1 MDFLQVNMN
10 WLSKTNSLFIKNIIN
25 KYLEVEESRYFNLSL
40 IYLEKNN
47 KKKRMCFFKTA
58 LIPTIQYSIKN
69 NNKEIRKRELQI
81 NSLICNIG
89 QNSRYKKMYSS
100 ISSYNKNTKQIQK
113 KEYIERSSSVLLK
126 KFYQERIVFSKG
138 NKQHAAE
145 IIFYSTYYKESK
157 ENLILLLEN
166 SNLIEKEKQLFI
178 EQIRNGIF
186 SVQSGEQI
194 VSKIE
199 QGSISKKQLQKFFT
213 NIEQTFFN
221 KQKKQETYHIDDLK
235 QEHIQTLLENKTF
248 FLELIQE
255 ETKDILDKTIEWI
268 NTYNLFPTQR
278 ESILLQTDSKNAME
292 TLIFY
297 IRNSNTEEYKKFV
310 HSILK
315 IEEESVPNIEYKSVA
330 IKEQE
335 TQNNIANDKIED
347 KIQQIDLSMYYK
359 KQTKQLFG
367 KITDFYV
374 KYENKKEAIKYEH
387 DKENEKNEKNKIQI
401 TQEIKHNTYKKI
413 VLEMQQIIHGIK
425 RKQDNIK
432 YPVIYKWNKEMKI
445 ILKVPLPIKIQNT
458 IEEKKSLEKE
468 IIENHTL
475 PFLKKVKMITIHHTK
490 LQQTEKNVEELNSIV
505 EKLKL
510 YYRIDHQSKCN
521 LYKRIEHEYI
531 TYKEKL
537 LQKKIVDKSRLL
549 AKEINQNDTK
559 KEIESHINNT
569 LTELVEEII
578 SKGQSKKIQHRKLIK
593 KQFLLEELLKKDGR
607 QEEIIKETIID
618 SIEKIKEKRKKEL
631 TQLKYNKAKRIDIQK
646 RIEIE
651 KDIEQLLYQVLEK
664 NIFLYKANPSKLK
677 QNQSDFIEQNKKEE
691 KEIVLNYNKSENF
704 KKIKNENV
712 EIYLKTNEIQH
723 FIKENT
729 YRLVI
734 LLQNTQYETEHNTIY
749 HSLQYISEKLFLLY
763 LKYEQIEEKKQ
774 KKIQQLIANIN
785 ENKKIEK
792 NPLEK
797 VKKEEV
803 EKLFYPNFNSFVDDI
818 TAIQSNYET
827 LKETI
832 EKKFQP
838 VIYNRKKS
846 IIQNRKEQE
855 YNRLWIEKF
864 LKEKVKMESIKWKEK
879 IQEKNETQLKIQVK
893 DYFYQLIKEV
903 AETER
908 EIVKKEKIQQKEQE
922 ENKSKQIKA
931 IVEKSKYI
939 EYQKDKT
946 KDNEQKEAIRKTW
959 DSNEVEKKISNFV
972 KIVIESKT
980 EQEIQNHV
988 YQASFKA
995 IENFLETKKEQESF
1009 NVQTIKLCD
1018 VINNIEEIKEK
1029 IQIKFLNKNLYKET
1043 QEIIVDCINEIQET
1057 ITEECIDFNQIIS
1070 KSSKK
1075 EELRS
1080 DIEDSF
1086 YKVEQ
1091 AVIKLYTKK
1100 KAKRIA
1106 DKENE
1111 SRIIEYQDNIR
1122 QTKKLEKTEYSKDF
1136 LEEQIEYEIKNR
1148 IKNRIKIQKN
1158 EIEQIIQEQNKKQYL
1173 SDKLHQFTRELM
1185 KNIFDYEMEKEIYK
1199 QIHQLKI
1206 ELVKEKNQK
1215 IEIYYLLKGL
1225 EQNLLSYRQSVIS
1238 EQQRSSKFVQ
1248 QEESNRIEYK
1258 ELEQKKEKSKKQIEI
1273 SMEAQEEQNLYYLRR
1288 TNIIYKINQKPRK
1301 CFIDLEQKKV
1311 LQKIIK
1317 NKSENHNKPNISNWK
1332 QDKIIK
1338 KRILDKSNQKEKI
1351 DVTNELEFYKNKS
1364 KIEKKR
1370 KKEIKK
1376 IVCYM
1381 NQKIEEETKQ
1391 HLQEITKNMVQTYMI
1406 YEIKNQANSI
1416 SNVVSNQ
1423 LLKELDRYQKARIVN
1438 QIKQMSYITIEKL
1451 IKEREKN
1458 IRYHSL
1464 EPIIK
1469 NISEWILREQID
1481 VHYHITKTD
1490 IVRTNQ
1496 NRKKEIQTNI
1506 EELLKNILYKP
1517 IQKKEKQQDSNRK
1530 ENISQQFQNI
1540 KTFYYHIKHFFEETY
1555 FDFEKEEHTAYDLKR
1570 KNFFSTQKWIK
1581 NAKLFSELI
1590 FMGKEETAEETF
1602 DWIIGENL
1610 FQNSRR
1616 KERKQ
1621 KESSIKQKLCSLIRN
1636 ASVEEYQEF
1645 VIHLLQNNE
1654 IEKRMDSENKRKI
1667 QEEFYQNKIQK
1678 YNLRNQNEIDL
1689 KYTKQKHDSSK
1700 QESYQQKSIVIW
1712 KETYEQQWDV
1722 IKNIYHE
1729 WTDKTNKKIEWNLYK
1744 KKELY
1749 KQLEL
1754 QTMFQQPLKN
1764 NTFFLSENLKE
1775 IQEKQID
1782 KSSIWIPSIHD
1793 NFIRH
1798 TKWKN
1803 RAYFLE
1809 FLEQDKTKEIYQL
1822 MKWLKQEKIHINTTM
1837 LELNK
1842 KIESNEKVDSN
1853 KKIESN
1859 EKVDS
1864 NKKVEFN
1871 EKVDSNKKV
1880 KFNEKVKLDRKLES
1894 NKKLELNR
1902 RKRLEEK
1909 GDIKSRI
1916 VYFIQNSNQK
1926 EYEQFLLEFERLK
1939 LKENVIGWK
1948 SYCTENSKMLLIR
1961 NKKIIQ
1967 CNTKKEDIFLKQ
1979 FKHKKITEKKVQQK
1993 QAIKEIEIKSQM
2005 TTNLNNS
2012 VLLDWNYNSN
2022 SVIKK
2027 IVLKQEKN
2035 KYERKEKKEADD
2047 LRKKIIESQEQVREH
2062 AKIIK
2067 QLQKEFEK
2075 QKKVIV
2081 KTEQTEQNKKD
2092 IILKNKMLTKE
2103 VIQALEWE
2111 FDMERVSRG
2120 LD

>member
-315 IEEESVPNIEYKSVA
+315 IEEESVPNIEYKSVV
-330 IKEQE
+330 IKEQK

-490 LQQTEKNVEELNSIV
+490 LQQMEKNVEELNSMV

-549 AKEINQNDTK
+549 VKEINQNDTR

-593 KQFLLEELLKKDGR
+593 KQFLLEELLKKDSR

-631 TQLKYNKAKRIDIQK
+631 TQLKYKKAKQIDIQK

-691 KEIVLNYNKSENF
+691 KEIVLSYNKPENF

-712 EIYLKTNEIQH
+712 EIYLKINEIQH

-729 YRLVI
+729 YRLVT

-922 ENKSKQIKA
+922 ENKNKQIKA

-972 KIVIESKT
+972 KIIIESKT

-1070 KSSKK
+1070 KSNKK
-1075 EELRS
+1075 EELRN
-1080 DIEDSF
+1080 DIEGSF
-1086 YKVEQ
+1086 YKVAQ

-1148 IKNRIKIQKN
+1148 IKSRIKIQKN
-1158 EIEQIIQEQNKKQYL
+1158 EIEQIIQEKNKKQYL

-1185 KNIFDYEMEKEIYK
+1185 KDIFDYEMEKEIYK

-1273 SMEAQEEQNLYYLRR
+1273 SMGAQEEQNLYYLRR

-1317 NKSENHNKPNISNWK
+1317 NKSENHNKPNILNWK

-1416 SNVVSNQ
+1416 SNVASNQ
-1423 LLKELDRYQKARIVN
+1423 LLKELDRYQKAQIVN

-1451 IKEREKN
+1451 IKEREYKKN

-1481 VHYHITKTD
+1481 VDYHITKTD

-1530 ENISQQFQNI
+1530 ENISQQFQNMN
-1540 KTFYYHIKHFFEETY
+1540 TFYYHIKHFFEETY
-1555 FDFEKEEHTAYDLKR
+1555 FDFEKEEYTAYDLKR

-1581 NAKLFSELI
+1581 NAKL
-1590 FMGKEETAEETF
+1590 
-1602 DWIIGENL
+1602 
-1610 FQNSRR
+1610 
-1616 KERKQ
+1616 
-1621 KESSIKQKLCSLIRN
+1621 
-1636 ASVEEYQEF
+1636 
-1645 VIHLLQNNE
+1645 
-1654 IEKRMDSENKRKI
+1654 
-1667 QEEFYQNKIQK
+1667 K
-1678 YNLRNQNEIDL
+1678 YNLRNQNEIEL

-1712 KETYEQQWDV
+1712 KETYEQQWNV

-1837 LELNK
+1837 LELNE
-1842 KIESNEKVDSN
+1842 KIESNEKV
-1853 KKIESN
+1853 E
-1859 EKVDS
+1859 S

-1871 EKVDSNKKV
+1871 EKVESNKKV
-1880 KFNEKVKLDRKLES
+1880 KFNEEVKPDRKLES
-1894 NKKLELNR
+1894 NKKLELNQR
-1902 RKRLEEK
+1902 ERLEEK
-1909 GDIKSRI
+1909 GDIKRRI

-1948 SYCTENSKMLLIR
+1948 SYCIENSKMLFIR

-1979 FKHKKITEKKVQQK
+1979 FKHKKITEKKIQQK

-2027 IVLKQEKN
+2027 IVLKQERN
-2035 KYERKEKKEADD
+2035 KYQRKEKKEADD

-2062 AKIIK
+2062 ARIIK

-2081 KTEQTEQNKKD
+2081 KAHQTEQNKKD

>member
-10 WLSKTNSLFIKNIIN
+10 WISKTNSLFIKNIIN

-315 IEEESVPNIEYKSVA
+315 IEEESVPNIEYKSVV
-330 IKEQE
+330 IKEQK

-490 LQQTEKNVEELNSIV
+490 LQQMEKNVEELNSMV

-549 AKEINQNDTK
+549 VKEINQNDTR

-593 KQFLLEELLKKDGR
+593 KQFLLEELLKKDSR

-631 TQLKYNKAKRIDIQK
+631 TQLKYKKAKQIDIQK

-691 KEIVLNYNKSENF
+691 KEIVLSYNKPENF

-712 EIYLKTNEIQH
+712 EIYLKINEIQH

-729 YRLVI
+729 YRLVT

-774 KKIQQLIANIN
+774 KKIQQLIENIN

-922 ENKSKQIKA
+922 ENKNKQIKA

-946 KDNEQKEAIRKTW
+946 KDNEQKEAIRKIW

-972 KIVIESKT
+972 KIIIESKT

-1070 KSSKK
+1070 KSNKK
-1075 EELRS
+1075 EELRN
-1080 DIEDSF
+1080 DIEGSF
-1086 YKVEQ
+1086 YKVAQ

-1148 IKNRIKIQKN
+1148 IKSRIKIQKN
-1158 EIEQIIQEQNKKQYL
+1158 EIEQIIQEKNKKQYL

-1273 SMEAQEEQNLYYLRR
+1273 SMGAQEEQNLYYLRR

-1317 NKSENHNKPNISNWK
+1317 NKSENHNKPNILNWK

-1391 HLQEITKNMVQTYMI
+1391 HLQEITKHMVQTYMI

-1416 SNVVSNQ
+1416 SNVASNQ
-1423 LLKELDRYQKARIVN
+1423 LLKELDRYQKAQIVN

-1451 IKEREKN
+1451 IKEREYKKN

-1481 VHYHITKTD
+1481 VDYHITKTD

-1530 ENISQQFQNI
+1530 ENISQQFQNMN
-1540 KTFYYHIKHFFEETY
+1540 TFYYHIKHFFEETY
-1555 FDFEKEEHTAYDLKR
+1555 FDFEKEEYTAYDLKR

-1581 NAKLFSELI
+1581 NAKL
-1590 FMGKEETAEETF
+1590 
-1602 DWIIGENL
+1602 
-1610 FQNSRR
+1610 
-1616 KERKQ
+1616 
-1621 KESSIKQKLCSLIRN
+1621 
-1636 ASVEEYQEF
+1636 
-1645 VIHLLQNNE
+1645 
-1654 IEKRMDSENKRKI
+1654 
-1667 QEEFYQNKIQK
+1667 K

-1712 KETYEQQWDV
+1712 KETYEQQWNV

-1837 LELNK
+1837 LELNE
-1842 KIESNEKVDSN
+1842 KIESNEKV
-1853 KKIESN
+1853 E
-1859 EKVDS
+1859 S

-1871 EKVDSNKKV
+1871 EKVESNKKV
-1880 KFNEKVKLDRKLES
+1880 KFNEEVKPDRKLES
-1894 NKKLELNR
+1894 NKKLELNQR
-1902 RKRLEEK
+1902 ERLEEK
-1909 GDIKSRI
+1909 GDIKRRI

-1948 SYCTENSKMLLIR
+1948 SYCIENSKMLFIR

-1979 FKHKKITEKKVQQK
+1979 FKHKKITEKKIQQK
-1993 QAIKEIEIKSQM
+1993 QVIKEIEIKSQM

-2027 IVLKQEKN
+2027 IVLKQERN
-2035 KYERKEKKEADD
+2035 KYQRKEKKEADD

-2062 AKIIK
+2062 ARIIK

-2081 KTEQTEQNKKD
+2081 KAHQTEQNKKD

>member
-315 IEEESVPNIEYKSVA
+315 IEEESVPNIEYKSVV
-330 IKEQE
+330 IKEQK

-445 ILKVPLPIKIQNT
+445 ILKAPLPIKIQNT
-458 IEEKKSLEKE
+458 IEEKKLLEKE

-490 LQQTEKNVEELNSIV
+490 LQQMEKNVEELNSMV

-549 AKEINQNDTK
+549 VKEINQNDTR

-593 KQFLLEELLKKDGR
+593 KQFLLEELLKKDSR

-631 TQLKYNKAKRIDIQK
+631 TQLKYKKAKQIDIQK

-691 KEIVLNYNKSENF
+691 KEIVLSYNKPENF

-712 EIYLKTNEIQH
+712 EIYLKINEIQH

-729 YRLVI
+729 YRLVT

-922 ENKSKQIKA
+922 ENKNKQIKA

-972 KIVIESKT
+972 KIIIESKT

-1070 KSSKK
+1070 KSNKK
-1075 EELRS
+1075 EELRN
-1080 DIEDSF
+1080 DIEGSF
-1086 YKVEQ
+1086 YKVAQ

-1148 IKNRIKIQKN
+1148 IKSRIKIQKN
-1158 EIEQIIQEQNKKQYL
+1158 EIEQIIQEKNKKQYL

-1273 SMEAQEEQNLYYLRR
+1273 SMGAQEEQNLYYLRR

-1317 NKSENHNKPNISNWK
+1317 NKSENHNKPNILNWK

-1391 HLQEITKNMVQTYMI
+1391 HLQEITKHMVQTYMI

-1416 SNVVSNQ
+1416 SNVASNQ
-1423 LLKELDRYQKARIVN
+1423 LLKELDRYQKAQIVN

-1451 IKEREKN
+1451 IKEREHKKN
-1458 IRYHSL
+1458 LRYHSL

-1481 VHYHITKTD
+1481 VDYHITKTD

-1530 ENISQQFQNI
+1530 ENISQQFQNMN
-1540 KTFYYHIKHFFEETY
+1540 TFYYHIKHFFEETY
-1555 FDFEKEEHTAYDLKR
+1555 FDFEKEEYTAYDLKR

-1581 NAKLFSELI
+1581 NAKL
-1590 FMGKEETAEETF
+1590 
-1602 DWIIGENL
+1602 
-1610 FQNSRR
+1610 
-1616 KERKQ
+1616 
-1621 KESSIKQKLCSLIRN
+1621 
-1636 ASVEEYQEF
+1636 
-1645 VIHLLQNNE
+1645 
-1654 IEKRMDSENKRKI
+1654 
-1667 QEEFYQNKIQK
+1667 K
-1678 YNLRNQNEIDL
+1678 YNLRNQNEIEL

-1712 KETYEQQWDV
+1712 KETYEQQWNV
-1722 IKNIYHE
+1722 IKNLYHE

-1775 IQEKQID
+1775 VQEKQID

-1842 KIESNEKVDSN
+1842 KIESNEKV
-1853 KKIESN
+1853 E
-1859 EKVDS
+1859 S

-1871 EKVDSNKKV
+1871 EKVESNKKV
-1880 KFNEKVKLDRKLES
+1880 KFNEEVKPDRKLES

-1902 RKRLEEK
+1902 RERLEEK
-1909 GDIKSRI
+1909 GDIKRRI

-1948 SYCTENSKMLLIR
+1948 SYCIENSKMLFIR

-1979 FKHKKITEKKVQQK
+1979 FKHKKITEKKIQQK

-2027 IVLKQEKN
+2027 IVLKQERN
-2035 KYERKEKKEADD
+2035 KYQRKEKKEADD

-2062 AKIIK
+2062 ARIIK

-2081 KTEQTEQNKKD
+2081 KAHQTEQNKKD

>member
-58 LIPTIQYSIKN
+58 LIPIIQYSIKN

-315 IEEESVPNIEYKSVA
+315 IEEESVPNIEYKSVV
-330 IKEQE
+330 IKEQK

-490 LQQTEKNVEELNSIV
+490 LQQMEKNVEELNSMV

-549 AKEINQNDTK
+549 VKEINQNDTR

-593 KQFLLEELLKKDGR
+593 KQFLLEELLKKDSR

-631 TQLKYNKAKRIDIQK
+631 TQLKYKKAKQIDIQK

-691 KEIVLNYNKSENF
+691 KEIVLSYNKPENF

-712 EIYLKTNEIQH
+712 EIYLKINEIQH

-729 YRLVI
+729 YRLVT

-922 ENKSKQIKA
+922 ENKNKQIKA

-972 KIVIESKT
+972 KIIIESKT

-1070 KSSKK
+1070 KSNKK
-1075 EELRS
+1075 EELRN
-1080 DIEDSF
+1080 DIEGSF
-1086 YKVEQ
+1086 YKVAQ

-1148 IKNRIKIQKN
+1148 IKSRIKIQKN
-1158 EIEQIIQEQNKKQYL
+1158 EIEQIIQEKNKKQYL

-1273 SMEAQEEQNLYYLRR
+1273 SMGAQEEQNLYYLRR

-1317 NKSENHNKPNISNWK
+1317 NKSENHNKPNILNWK

-1370 KKEIKK
+1370 KEEIKK

-1391 HLQEITKNMVQTYMI
+1391 HLQEITKHMVQTYMI

-1416 SNVVSNQ
+1416 SNVASNQ
-1423 LLKELDRYQKARIVN
+1423 LLKELDRYQKAQIVN

-1451 IKEREKN
+1451 IKEREHKKN
-1458 IRYHSL
+1458 LRYHSL

-1481 VHYHITKTD
+1481 VDYHITKTD

-1496 NRKKEIQTNI
+1496 NRKKEIQANI

-1530 ENISQQFQNI
+1530 ENISQQFQNMN
-1540 KTFYYHIKHFFEETY
+1540 TFYYHIKHFFEETY
-1555 FDFEKEEHTAYDLKR
+1555 FDFEKEEYTAYDLKR
-1570 KNFFSTQKWIK
+1570 KTFFSTQKWIK
-1581 NAKLFSELI
+1581 NAKL
-1590 FMGKEETAEETF
+1590 
-1602 DWIIGENL
+1602 
-1610 FQNSRR
+1610 
-1616 KERKQ
+1616 
-1621 KESSIKQKLCSLIRN
+1621 
-1636 ASVEEYQEF
+1636 
-1645 VIHLLQNNE
+1645 
-1654 IEKRMDSENKRKI
+1654 
-1667 QEEFYQNKIQK
+1667 K
-1678 YNLRNQNEIDL
+1678 YNLRNQNEIEL

-1712 KETYEQQWDV
+1712 KETYEQQWNV

-1837 LELNK
+1837 LELNE
-1842 KIESNEKVDSN
+1842 KIESNEKV
-1853 KKIESN
+1853 E
-1859 EKVDS
+1859 S

-1871 EKVDSNKKV
+1871 EKVESNKKV
-1880 KFNEKVKLDRKLES
+1880 KFNEEVKPDRKLES

-1902 RKRLEEK
+1902 RERLEEK
-1909 GDIKSRI
+1909 GDIKRRI

-1948 SYCTENSKMLLIR
+1948 SYCIENSKMLFIR

-1979 FKHKKITEKKVQQK
+1979 FKHKKITEKKIQQK

-2027 IVLKQEKN
+2027 IVLKQERN
-2035 KYERKEKKEADD
+2035 KYQRKEKKEADD

-2062 AKIIK
+2062 ARIIK

-2081 KTEQTEQNKKD
+2081 KAHQTEQNKKD